1 MQVTD
6 RQRLPNRRPSTT
18 LDVWHNNER
27 YHVSFSKD
35 TDNVIREVFV
45 HGPRAGSDLDALA
58 FDIGVALSLGLQ
70 HGATVGS
77 LLHSMARLEDGSNA
91 SFVGRILEALVPIDG
106 LDMWAEYAYFNST
119 GAANVG

>member
-1 MQVTD
+1 MSEA

-35 TDNVIREVFV
+35 ADNVIREVFV

-58 FDIGVALSLGLQ
+58 FDIGVAISLGLQ
-70 HGATVGS
+70 FGARIDD
-77 LLHSMARLEDGSNA
+77 LRHSMARLEDGRSA
-91 SFVGRILEALVPIDG
+91 SFVGKILEALSPLDG
-106 LDMWAEYAYFNST
+106 LDMWAEYAYFTST
-119 GAANVG
+119 GAFNE